1 MTFTPSTYQA
11 AIFDL
16 VDQIIAGKSDVRSIV
31 VRAVAG
37 SGKTTTLVQIAK
49 RLPARMVR
57 QAVFVAFNKEI
68 VKELGDKLPEG
79 FLSKT
84 IHGIGY
90 GVLRQHLGVRGK
102 WEVDAY
108 KNENMVKAQIKRV
121 PCAGLVDEEEIEQ
134 VIASTAL
141 LLDKAMLTLTDV
153 TDMDAIDALIGH
165 FEIEL
170 LRPEW
175 SIAQLPFLL
184 ARTAEVAQ
192 YVISYTDMIYL
203 PVALNAYFEQYAL
216 VMVDECQD
224 LNACQ
229 RKFVQNLRDEDG
241 TMIFVGDPMQAI
253 YGFAGAD
260 CDSIDRIIQET
271 SAVTMPLDI
280 CYRCPCSH
288 IRLAQEIVPYIQCKD
303 GADEGTVLYHKRDD
317 LMDVIQK
324 GDMIVCR
331 TTAPLIEAAYELI
344 RGGIGAKVR
353 GRDIGKSLNKIV
365 DSVAKG
371 NGFHFGI
378 FFERL
383 SYYQQVTCDKLAKK
397 PNTEM
402 IIASIVDKCECL
414 VAIYEEGCAN
424 GTLKTVGDIRAAV
437 NNLFA
442 DDNAVVMLSSIHKA
456 KGLEADRV
464 ILLGPEAIPHA
475 MARSPWAVEQEGNL
489 KYVALTRAMD
499 TLILMSGRPRKS
511 KKDS

>member
-1 MTFTPSTYQA
+1 MTSFTPSRYQA
-11 AIFDL
+11 AIFSL
-16 VDQIIAGKSDVRSIV
+16 VDDIILKKSDVRSIV

-37 SGKTTTLVQIAK
+37 SGKTTTLVQIAT
-49 RLPARMVR
+49 RLPSRMIR
-57 QAVFVAFNKEI
+57 NAIFVAFNKEI

-84 IHGIGY
+84 IHSIGF

-102 WEVDAY
+102 WEVDQY
-108 KNENMVKAQIKRV
+108 KNENMVKAQLARV

-134 VIASTAL
+134 VISSTAL

-153 TDMDAIDALIGH
+153 TDMGAVQALIVH

-170 LRPEW
+170 PRIEW
-175 SIAQLPFLL
+175 SIAQLSFLL
-184 ARTAEVAQ
+184 LRTAQIAST
-192 YVISYTDMIYL
+192 VISYTDMIYL

-216 VMVDECQD
+216 VMVDEAQD

-229 RKFVQNLRDEDG
+229 RKFVQQLRAEDG
-241 TMIFVGDPMQAI
+241 TMIFVGDPKQAI

-260 CDSIDRIIQET
+260 CDSIDQIIAET
-271 SAVTMPLDI
+271 NAVSMPLDI
-280 CYRCPCSH
+280 CYRCPASH
-288 IRLAQEIVPYIQCKD
+288 IRLAQAIVPYIQAKD

-317 LMDVIQK
+317 LLDVINK

-331 TTAPLIEAAYELI
+331 TTAPLIDAAYELI

-383 SYYQQVTCDKLAKK
+383 SYYQTTTCGKLEKK
-397 PNTEM
+397 HNTEM
-402 IIASIVDKCECL
+402 MVASITDKCECL
-414 VAIYEEGCAN
+414 MAIYEEGCAN
-424 GTLKTVGDIRAAV
+424 GTIKTVGDLRAAV
-437 NNLFA
+437 NNLFS
-442 DDNAVVMLSSIHKA
+442 DDSAVVMLSSIHKA
-456 KGLEADRV
+456 KGLEAGRV
-464 ILLGPEAIPHA
+464 ILLGPEAMPHP
-475 MARSPWAVEQEGNL
+475 MARSGWAVEQEGNL

-499 TLILMSGRPRKS
+499 TLILMSHRP
-511 KKDS
+511 KKAK